1 MGKRILVI
9 GQGGREHALIWKLN
23 QSPGIDKLYAAPGN
37 PGIAALAECI
47 DIQAEQSEQLLKW
60 AQQNAIDLTI
70 VGPEIPLME
79 GIVDKFTD
87 AGLKIFGP
95 SAAAAR
101 LEGSKIFAKNL
112 FKKYGIPTAQFE
124 VFDNF
129 DAARAFA
136 YELVKEGKPVVIKA
150 DGLAAGKGVVIAS
163 TWQEADQALNSMMKD
178 RSFGAAGDRV
188 IIEEFLRGEEV
199 SFFVLSDGKNFI
211 PLIAAQDHKQIFD
224 DDMGPNTG
232 GMGAYVNPPVFTRE
246 LETQAIEKVI
256 RPVIAAMEAEGCT
269 YKGVLYAGLMITD
282 EGPKVLEFN
291 ARFGDPET
299 QVVMPMIKGDLLPL
313 LEASVNGEL
322 ENHRAEMESG
332 NCVCVVLASQGYPGP
347 YEKGQLIEGLENLA
361 ADTIAFHAGTRLEDG
376 KLYTNGGRVLAVA
389 CRGAD
394 IKEARN
400 KAYDEVKK
408 INFAGMH
415 YRTDIARK
423 ALRRG

>member
-9 GQGGREHALIWKLN
+9 GQGGREHALIWKLK

-47 DIQAEQSEQLLKW
+47 DIKAEQSEQLLKW

-79 GIVDKFTD
+79 GIVDKFTA

-129 DAARAFA
+129 DAARAYA
-136 YELVKEGKPVVIKA
+136 YELIKKGKPVVIKA

-163 TWQEADQALNSMMKD
+163 VWQEADQALNSMMKE
-178 RSFGAAGDRV
+178 RSFGVAGDRV
-188 IIEEFLRGEEV
+188 IIEEFLTGEEV
-199 SFFVLSDGKNFI
+199 SFFAISDGKNFV

-224 DDMGPNTG
+224 DDKGPNTG

-246 LETQAIEKVI
+246 LEALAAEQVI
-256 RPVIAAMEAEGCT
+256 KPVIAALDAEGCT

-322 ENHRAEMESG
+322 ENYRAEIESG

-347 YEKGQLIEGLENLA
+347 YQKGQLIEGLEDLDG
-361 ADTIAFHAGTRLEDG
+361 DTIAFHAGTCINDG
-376 KLYTNGGRVLAVA
+376 RLYTNGGRVLAVV

-394 IKEARN
+394 INDARN

-408 INFAGMH
+408 INFTGMH

-423 ALRRG
+423 ALQRG